1 MKLNCILSSLS
12 MVILLSGCAHTVP
25 SQYNGAV
32 VKYANEGATK
42 ATVIADWGIPS
53 SAISVDKN
61 TTAYQWNSDNGSTS
75 SGNFD
80 THTLATGSATSGTDC
95 LGCGVQTFGMGVSHT
110 AGATSA
116 NIETHACALTVL
128 VNNSDD
134 KVKAANLVGTVDD
147 KCYSHFEKALT
158 LNPNAVNLHN
168 QEITHNQHV
177 AAGKALVGVLALV
190 GAGAAVYHANH

>member
-1 MKLNCILSSLS
+1 MKKYCVLPELLIAF
-12 MVILLSGCAHTVP
+12 LLSGCAHTVP

-32 VKYANEGATK
+32 VKYAKEGASK
-42 ATVIADWGIPS
+42 ATVIADWGIPD
-53 SAISVDKN
+53 SAISVDKD

-95 LGCGVQTFGMGVSHT
+95 LGCGVQTFGVGASHT

-158 LNPNAVNLHN
+158 LNPNAVDLHN

-177 AAGKALVGVLALV
+177 ATGKALVGMLTLV
-190 GAGAAVYHANH
+190 GAGAAIYHANH